1 MELALTDRATIS
13 GVRKTRDGYLV
24 AEARIARTGIQ
35 NYRAG
40 ELGLK
45 DRAPGDI
52 IRVYRPAEEVFA
64 ADAMASLAHRPLTL
78 DHPPESVNAA
88 NWKRYAVGDTGG
100 DVVRDGD
107 FVKVPL
113 VLMDAA
119 AIDAVERGKRE
130 LSVGYKCTLDFT
142 AGINDAGESYDAV
155 QRGITGNHLAIC
167 DIARGGPQLRIGDQE
182 KKPMTTKTITFDGL
196 PVEVTDAAE
205 IVINKQAGAITALET
220 RANDAETK
228 LGALTTEVATKDGKI
243 AALEQ
248 QLADANDPAKL
259 AAKVQARAALVG
271 DAKKLAPALAV
282 GDAMSDAEIRRA
294 VVSARLGGRAKDMS
308 DAAVEGAF
316 AALAPATGNDPLAR
330 AIGDA
335 ANTPTL
341 GDAKARA
348 EQAREARMKSLGDG
362 WKQSAA
368 A

>member
-35 NYRAG
+35 NYRAA

-45 DRAPGDI
+45 DRAATDI
-52 IRVYRPAEEVFA
+52 IRVYRPESEVFN

-78 DHPPESVNAA
+78 DHPPVNVTSD
-88 NWKRYAVGDTGG
+88 NWKQYAVGDTGG

-113 VLMDAA
+113 VLMDAK

-142 AGINDAGESYDAV
+142 AGISDAGEAYDAV

-205 IVINKQAGAITALET
+205 IVINKQAGTIAALET

-228 LGALTTEVATKDGKI
+228 LGALTADVEAKDGKI

-271 DAKKLAPALAV
+271 DAKKLAPALAIT
-282 GDAMSDAEIRRA
+282 DSMADAEIRRA
-294 VVSARLGGRAKDMS
+294 VVSARLGDRAKDMS

-316 AALAPATGNDPLAR
+316 AALSPATGNDPLAR

-335 ANTPTL
+335 ANTPAL
-341 GDAKARA
+341 GDAKAKA
-348 EQAREARMKSLGDG
+348 EQARADRLKSLNAG
-362 WKQSAA
+362 WQTKAA
-368 A
+368 